1 MAGKRVFNIHFYAD
15 YIGCQIFRLLTY
27 LNQSIQLSLES
38 LMAVLNMHWYTR
50 PAVFHVVV
58 RQTYFT
64 GVMSLGW
71 IIGTGV
77 LVGLLAVYSIVSFA
91 QQIQDLSLIGM
102 LIGHVLLQEFAP
114 ILIAI
119 FLLMRS
125 GVAVVTELGSIQAR
139 GEPTLLASLGI
150 PHVEYLFMPR
160 LVGFAISGL
169 ILTFT
174 FAFVAVWVGG
184 AVVSLTRTL
193 PLSEYLFEVRSGIE
207 FLDIIFMVVKGT
219 LYPVLSVLV
228 LMHQGQKVGQ
238 DPNQI
243 PVRATYGMLGALA
256 FVGITDLFFLLMQG
270 LL

>member
-1 MAGKRVFNIHFYAD
+1 MTEKSVFNIHQYAD
-15 YIGCQIFRLLTY
+15 YIGAQLFRLLTY
-27 LNQSIQLSLES
+27 LNQSIQLSVES

-64 GVMSLGW
+64 GVMSLVW
-71 IIGTGV
+71 VIGTGV
-77 LVGLLAVYSIVSFA
+77 LAGLLAVYSIVSFA
-91 QQIQDLSLIGM
+91 QQVQDLSLIGT

-125 GVAVVTELGSIQAR
+125 GVAVVTEVGNIQAR

-150 PHVEYLFMPR
+150 SHIEYLFMPR
-160 LVGFAISGL
+160 LLGFAISGL

-174 FAFVAVWVGG
+174 FACVAVWVGG
-184 AVVSLTRTL
+184 AVVSLTKTL
-193 PLSEYLFEVRSGIE
+193 PLSEYLLAVRGGID
-207 FLDIIFMVVKGT
+207 FFDMIYMVVKGT

-228 LMHQGQKVGQ
+228 LMNQGQKVGNN
-238 DPNQI
+238 PNQI

-256 FVGITDLFFLLMQG
+256 FVGITDLFFLLIQS
-270 LL
+270 LF